1 CQSRGPPVQAS
12 VLPIQGYARPTIR
25 GKPAPADV
33 TSAGLVSRGSGLP
46 CVFYQKVWAAQIQL
60 IVESCTES
68 HLQRVDI
75 RYRDLDQAWRKAS
88 ESSVSRQG
96 KSLVA
101 RLRLDKAR
109 LHRLA
114 GRAIARYVDFVYRT
128 SRVITEPADLISLGR
143 SHHPFILA
151 MWHGQFLMLPRI
163 E

>member
-1 CQSRGPPVQAS
+1 M
-12 VLPIQGYARPTIR
+12 
-25 GKPAPADV
+25 
-33 TSAGLVSRGSGLP
+33 
-46 CVFYQKVWAAQIQL
+46 VWAAQIQL

-163 E
+163 ERGELKARCMVARHKDAELIGEVLEAFGIVLIRGAGAGGRRKDSGGA